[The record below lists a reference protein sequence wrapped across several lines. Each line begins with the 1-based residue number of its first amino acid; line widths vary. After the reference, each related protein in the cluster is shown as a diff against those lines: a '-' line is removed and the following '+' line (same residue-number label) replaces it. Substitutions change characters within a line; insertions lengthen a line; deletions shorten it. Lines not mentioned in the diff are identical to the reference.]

1 MWLHAREDHLAT
13 LVLGLVGATGSG
25 KTTIADFLG
34 SEHGFEKF
42 HMGRPLKDMLRA
54 LGLSE
59 EAIAGRPEERA
70 APQPILDG
78 KSARFALSTLGTD
91 WGRNMISERLWANA
105 VQAKISRRLSEPDV
119 RPIVIDDLRFR
130 SDWEVVS
137 AFDGLIVR
145 IRRPEIEP
153 ARSLFDVAYHRLGAG
168 KFMRG
173 KGLFGWKPL
182 HETEFHWRDA
192 PACSEIENRSSPSVA
207 AEALLSVLASEGRWP
222 LYSLPATMILQ
233 DRARPADT

>member
-1 MWLHAREDHLAT
+1 MAT

-25 KTTIADFLG
+25 KTTIADILA
-34 SEHGFEKF
+34 SEHGFEKV

-59 EAIAGRPEERA
+59 EAVSGRPDERA

-105 VQAKISRRLSEPDV
+105 VKEKITRRLSEADP

-145 IRRPEIEP
+145 IRRTEIEP
-153 ARSLFDVAYHRLGAG
+153 ARTPLDVAYHRLGLG
-168 KFMRG
+168 RFLRG
-173 KGLFGWKPL
+173 NGLFGLKPL

-192 PACSEIENRSSPSVA
+192 PACREIENISSPHVA
-207 AEALLSVLASEGRWP
+207 ADALLSVLASEGCWP
-222 LYSLPATMILQ
+222 LDRLAASMAFQ
-233 DRARPADT
+233 DRPRPVDT

>member
-1 MWLHAREDHLAT
+1 MAV

-25 KTTIADFLG
+25 KTTIANILA

-59 EAIAGRPEERA
+59 AALAGSPEERA

-105 VQAKISRRLSEPDV
+105 VKDKIVRRLSEPDA
-119 RPIVIDDLRFR
+119 RPIIIDDLRFR
-130 SDWEVVS
+130 SDWDVVS

-145 IRRPEIEP
+145 IRRPRIEP
-153 ARSLFDVAYHRLGAG
+153 ARTPLDVVYHGLGGG

-192 PACSEIENRSSPSVA
+192 PACSEIENLSSPHVA
-207 AEALLSVLASEGRWP
+207 ADALLSVLASEGRWP
-222 LYSLPATMILQ
+222 LDGPAASMAFQ
-233 DRARPADT
+233 DRPRPVDT